1 MRIHGNMDPY
11 ILFDQGGNIMTSFQK
26 FMMAQSIKM
35 VVSLALVEVAGI
47 SLGIIM
53 VTEPWDGK
61 TDSEKKVKFNES

>member
-1 MRIHGNMDPY
+1 MDPY

-35 VVSLALVEVAGI
+35 VVSLALVEFAGI
-47 SLGIIM
+47 SIGIIM
-53 VTEPWDGK
+53 ATEPWDSK